1 MSPRMSPIDVRRKP
15 KFTVPAAGTAFRDV
29 GGIRRSPPV
38 GVAMAACC
46 VQSPYLTGINVSTL
60 PVYRSDDAVTRRL
73 QGLEALLPQLGRAEL
88 GEVLAPVVE
97 RMNERLPPSELVGVA
112 DAALAFCRRLYAN
125 ARSGDA
131 LPLARAVLFQCSLA
145 SDPALERRAATAC
158 GLLAADT
165 ADIVGAIEYHVHAL
179 RLAEAASDRVEMS
192 RVWNN
197 LGLAMGIAANYEM
210 AVKCYQRCLA
220 LLAVETEPVYSRYAA
235 YVNLANSFYQLGA
248 IDEGLEC
255 GQRAL
260 AEQTPA
266 FREQDLHSA
275 LLVRSNLV
283 RLLAAAGRAR
293 DGEQHVNEISALAER
308 TRTPRAL
315 IAAAT
320 ARALH
325 ELAVGRMDLALTR
338 LDQAL
343 ARARE
348 VPAALR
354 DTLACLVRAEEAA
367 GNPGRALVRLNEL
380 SDHIY
385 RSAIERARDHV
396 ELEGF
401 AGRPRTRL
409 ELDQEQARARLVSQV
424 TAPAQPDGW
433 SALDRLSVS
442 AVMRVDKTGWHGKRV
457 GALTKALAM
466 ASGIDPLQA
475 LEMGL
480 AAELHDIGMTSVP
493 EGLLAKRGPLNAAER
508 AVVRRH
514 ADAGAEILRDDRH
527 PRIFVAREIARY
539 HHTFWDGSGHP
550 ERVGGKFI
558 PLAARVC
565 AVADAYDAMVCG
577 LASRPVRTMD
587 EALAELRREAGRQ
600 FDPELVGCFDTMIR
614 METEELGMDLA
625 SNSGMDDFQEL
636 INALQEDRGFV

>member
-1 MSPRMSPIDVRRKP
+1 MP
-15 KFTVPAAGTAFRDV
+15 
-29 GGIRRSPPV
+29 
-38 GVAMAACC
+38 
-46 VQSPYLTGINVSTL
+46 TL
-60 PVYRSDDAVTRRL
+60 PISRHDVAVTQRL
-73 QGLEALLPQLGRAEL
+73 QGLEAILPQLGRAEL

-97 RMNERLPPSELVGVA
+97 RLGERVPAGELAGVA

-131 LPLARAVLFQCSLA
+131 LPLARAVLFQGKLA
-145 SDPALERRAATAC
+145 GDAALERRAATAC

-179 RLAEAASDRVEMS
+179 RLAEAAHDRVEMS

-220 LLAVETEPVYSRYAA
+220 LLEGDEPVYSRYAA
-235 YVNLANSFYQLGA
+235 CVNLANSFYQLGA
-248 IDEGLEC
+248 LEEGLEY

-260 AEQTPA
+260 AEQTPG

-283 RLLAAAGRAR
+283 RLLAASGRAK
-293 DGEQHVNEISALAER
+293 DAEQHVNEIAALAER
-308 TRTPRAL
+308 TRTPRAH

-325 ELAVGRMDLALTR
+325 ELAMGRMDLALTR

-343 ARARE
+343 LRARE

-354 DTLACLVRAEEAA
+354 DTLSCLVRAEEAA

-380 SDHIY
+380 SNHIY
-385 RSAIERARDHV
+385 RSAIERARAHV
-396 ELEGF
+396 ELEGLS
-401 AGRPRTRL
+401 ARPRTRL

-424 TAPAQPDGW
+424 DSPAQPEGW

-442 AVMRVDKTGWHGKRV
+442 AVMRMDKTGWHGKRV

-466 ASGIDPLQA
+466 ASGVDPLQA

-480 AAELHDIGMTSVP
+480 AAELHDVGMTSVP
-493 EGLLAKRGPLNAAER
+493 EGLLAKRGPLNDAER

-527 PRIFVAREIARY
+527 PRIFVACEIARY
-539 HHTFWDGSGHP
+539 HHAFWDGSGHP

-558 PLAARVC
+558 PIAARVC

-577 LASRPVRTMD
+577 LGSRPVRTMD

-600 FDPELVGCFDTMIR
+600 FDPELVGCFDSMIR
-614 METEELGMDLA
+614 TQTEELGMDLT
-625 SNSGMDDFQEL
+625 SHSGMEDFQAL